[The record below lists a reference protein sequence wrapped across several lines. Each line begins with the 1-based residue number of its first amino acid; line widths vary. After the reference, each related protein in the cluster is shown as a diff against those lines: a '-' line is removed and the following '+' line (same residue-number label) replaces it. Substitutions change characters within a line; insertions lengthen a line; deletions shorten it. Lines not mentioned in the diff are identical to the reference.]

1 MKIKTLL
8 ALFLS
13 LFIFVQ
19 GSMGQENRPGPLP
32 GAVFPEPVYEFPT
45 IVDGLKVRHDFIVQ
59 NRGNAELK
67 IQKVRT
73 G

>member
-1 MKIKTLL
+1 MKTKTLL
-8 ALFLS
+8 ALILTLFL
-13 LFIFVQ
+13 FVQ
-19 GSMGQENRPGPLP
+19 LSMGQENQTGPFP
-32 GAVFPEPVYEFPT
+32 AVVFPEPVYEFPI

-59 NRGNAELK
+59 NIGAVELQ